1 MKIKVGLLGMGNVGT
16 GTYKTLDMN
25 REKIFDSTGLD
36 IEISKVLVNDTSKD
50 RGIKLPSEKLTQN
63 PDDIFLDKNID
74 IVVELIGGIEP
85 ASEFMLKAM
94 ENGKHVVTANKAAV
108 AANYDK
114 LINTAYKN
122 KVMLRYEA
130 SVGGGIPIIN
140 ALTTALTSND
150 FEEILGIVNGTT
162 NYIMTQMTEYG
173 LEYSDVLKVAQEKG
187 FAEADPT
194 ADVEGIDVANKLS
207 ILMAIVF
214 GIRISPDDIPRE
226 GITKISKDDITFANN
241 FGYKIKLLCTA
252 RKSDN
257 KLECHVQ
264 PAFVPLSHPLASVS
278 NEFNAVFVKGNAVDD
293 LMFYGKGA
301 GPLPTGSAV
310 MGDII
315 EISSSIAKGSA
326 FDSAPAKINEKLEYL
341 GEGSNKYYVRLS
353 VTDLPGTLGKIST
366 SFGDA
371 GISVQSCMQVG
382 SFDKDCK
389 TVPVIFILREVTRDL
404 LNKTLDKI
412 VSNHDSVEKVDSV
425 ISVID

>member
-36 IEISKVLVNDTSKD
+36 IEITKVLVNDTSKD

-194 ADVEGIDVANKLS
+194 VDVEGIDVANKLS

-264 PAFVPLSHPLASVS
+264 PAFVPLSHPLSSVS

-326 FDSAPAKINEKLEYL
+326 FDSAPAKINEKLEYV